1 MSTPPTDPHAG
12 DLARKKRT
20 MTIVC
25 GALIL
30 GAILLLVLPI
40 KLPLP
45 LRLGLAFVDLVAASA
60 VWLTGRQ
67 QFSGK

>member
-1 MSTPPTDPHAG
+1 MSTPPTDPRSA
-12 DLARKKRT
+12 DLTRKKLT

-45 LRLGLAFVDLVAASA
+45 LRLGFAFIDLVAASA

-67 QFSGK
+67 QFGGK